1 MNYNIEDNIT
11 NKFFHGIGIGI
22 GTGID
27 HFFSYTAAT
36 DKG

>member
-11 NKFFHGIGIGI
+11 NKFFHGIGT